1 MLRATGFEALFYIL
15 ATFLVVTAVAVSSAR
30 NVISAVVLLSV
41 FSVILA
47 AMFLIL
53 RAPDVAM
60 AEAVIG
66 AGFSTTIFMV
76 AVSKTKEQ

>member
-1 MLRATGFEALFYIL
+1 MRTTGFEALFYIL
-15 ATFLVVTAVAVSSAR
+15 AAFLVAAAVAASSAR
-30 NVISAVVLLSV
+30 NVTSAVVSLSV

-66 AGFSTTIFMV
+66 AGFSTAIFMV
-76 AVSKTKEQ
+76 TVSKTKEQ